1 VTDRRRGRRKASRGE
16 PRGGP
21 GTARRGQPPPATLEA
36 SSPEAGTRTGDRGG
50 WLRRALGPRQTVV
63 SPFPPLAA
71 SLSRGALGPGGSPVV
86 LAAAFLGLLALWA
99 GFTLLDAALSAQ
111 GMVYVLGVPPVHVPL
126 DIGVV
131 QSLLRTSSTLA
142 LTSVLALGAGRGL
155 ILGTLAILVHDAVR
169 GGSDPRAALRRL
181 PRVAVAMFGIYGVE
195 VGLFLFLL
203 LFAQSILGPA
213 AVLLILVLGL
223 HFLGFAPVVA
233 AAEGVPAG
241 AAVRIGFRASRL
253 PGARHVTLV
262 LLYIATVLYVGVGAT
277 AAAGETAPATPSVL
291 TWAVALLATFGHVV
305 MLGALAYRWDAVRD
319 QVLAEDSRRQ
329 EERRAA
335 RGRGR
340 GRGTRPAS
348 SRKTS
353 SRKSPPRP
361 AEGKASSRTSGTTA
375 RKGAATR
382 TDTGKPKDRRS
393 KRGKRR

>member
-1 VTDRRRGRRKASRGE
+1 
-16 PRGGP
+16 
-21 GTARRGQPPPATLEA
+21 
-36 SSPEAGTRTGDRGG
+36 
-50 WLRRALGPRQTVV
+50 
-63 SPFPPLAA
+63 
-71 SLSRGALGPGGSPVV
+71 
-86 LAAAFLGLLALWA
+86 LWA

-169 GGSDPRAALRRL
+169 GGSNPRAALRRL